1 MTGGRQAVAHLMRVP
16 EVRVGLPIL
25 IVVLFAA
32 LIGPH
37 VVAYDPYA
45 TDPRNKLA
53 PPSAQH
59 WFGTDQL
66 GRDVF
71 TRVIVGTRISLVAA
85 GTVVVLA
92 GVIGVVLGVISGFY
106 GGWPDMVIMRV
117 TDMFVGFPALILAVA
132 VAAAIGPSLTNAMIA
147 VSAVWWPGVARLT
160 RGQVLAAKP
169 LPYVESARALGASDL
184 RLMVRHILPQCLV
197 PVLIKVTTDLGFAIL
212 FVAGLGFLGLGAQP
226 PQAEWGTMVAEA
238 RSYIFG
244 YWWYATFPGLA
255 LVVAVVS
262 FNLLGDALQ
271 VLVDPSL
278 GD

>member
-1 MTGGRQAVAHLMRVP
+1 MRVP
-16 EVRVGLPIL
+16 EVRIGLPIL
-25 IVVLFAA
+25 IVVLLAA

-37 VVAYDPYA
+37 VVAHDPYA

-106 GGWPDMVIMRV
+106 GGWPDMVIMRI

-147 VSAVWWPGVARLT
+147 VSAVWWPGFARLT

-212 FVAGLGFLGLGAQP
+212 FVAGLGFLGLGARP

-238 RSYIFG
+238 RSYVFG